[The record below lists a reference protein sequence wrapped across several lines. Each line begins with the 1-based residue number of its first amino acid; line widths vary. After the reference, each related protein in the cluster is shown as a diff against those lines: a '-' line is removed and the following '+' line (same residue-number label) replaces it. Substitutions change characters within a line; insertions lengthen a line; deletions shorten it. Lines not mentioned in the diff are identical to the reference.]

1 MVSSRSLVTT
11 PPGTSNNNR
20 DKNAGP
26 VQKQKQKLGLISNG
40 SGNMVANTERY
51 HLKRRERLGGVG
63 LPFGRQAQ
71 SARGPGAVV
80 PTALAGQT
88 TRQTAPSGPVLRV
101 GFPAGHC
108 TQLRSVFCVKTA
120 VFFAAKDIAMLGKI
134 AVNCDFCTILISC
147 SIFQLH
153 VGESVPHSRVL

>member
-71 SARGPGAVV
+71 SARGPGAVA

-88 TRQTAPSGPVLRV
+88 TRQTAPSG
-101 GFPAGHC
+101 
-108 TQLRSVFCVKTA
+108 RSAEGWVSCGPLHTA
-120 VFFAAKDIAMLGKI
+120 AE
-134 AVNCDFCTILISC
+134 CILC
-147 SIFQLH
+147 
-153 VGESVPHSRVL
+153 